1 MKDNQAAKAILRRD
15 YQPPAFWVDSVQ
27 LAFDLQDTGTVV
39 TNTMV
44 LRRNADATVTE
55 LVLDGVELELLSV
68 NLDGVMLNTADY
80 QLTDESL
87 TFKALP
93 DHAKLIIQTRIYPE
107 KNTALEGLY
116 RSSGNYC
123 TQCEA
128 QGFRKITYYPDRPDV
143 LSVFT
148 VRIEA
153 DRAQYPV
160 LLSNGNKTDAGELQN
175 GRHYAAWH
183 DPHPKPCYLFALV
196 AGDLVALTDSFV
208 TASGRQV
215 ELAIFVEAHN
225 LSKCSYAMTALKAS
239 MRWDETVYGLEYDLD
254 IFMIVAVDDFNMG
267 AMENKGLNI
276 FNSKYVL
283 ADQATATDADFSG
296 VEGVIAHEYFHNWT
310 GNRVTCRDWFQL
322 SLKEGL
328 TVFRDQE
335 FSADMNSR
343 AVKRIEDVRLLR
355 AHQFP
360 EDAGPMAHPIRPDEY
375 VEINN
380 FYTVTVYEKG
390 AEVIRMLHTLLGAA
404 DYRKG
409 IDLYFERHDG
419 CAVTCDDFVQ
429 AMQDASGQDLTQF
442 RRWYSQAGTPVVT
455 VTGDY
460 HPATSEY
467 HLTVTQSTPAT
478 PGQPDK
484 APFHMP
490 LLVSLLSPSLGEPLA
505 VETAHADKLADG
517 TLRIHLTEERQS
529 VVFTAVT
536 EAPFLSLNRGFSAPV
551 ILNHDVSDDELAF
564 LMAHDTDSFNRWE
577 AGQQLYQRVIEALV
591 QDSTLTPADK
601 RFQSFHTAFATL
613 LGNVSDPAFLAE
625 ALTLPGIQTV
635 AAQHEIIAVDEIDA
649 AIQSLTHYLASEH
662 RETLVQ
668 LRSQTSTNGGF
679 SVDSDAKGRRSL
691 NNICLQYLG
700 SLDADLWLEPVLTH
714 YNEAQNMTDTMA
726 ALRVLT
732 HADVPER
739 NEVLAD
745 FYDRWQHDKLVIDKW
760 FALQAS
766 SRRPSV
772 IAEVRALAEHE
783 AFELSNP
790 NRVRSLIGAFVATGG
805 IRFHDRSGAGYEL
818 LADYVLLLDKK
829 NPQIAARLVNPLGR
843 WRRYDNQRAD
853 LMKRQLERIS
863 QSSTLSKDV
872 SEIVFRS
879 LPA

>member
-254 IFMIVAVDDFNMG
+254 IFMIG
-267 AMENKGLNI
+267 
-276 FNSKYVL
+276 
-283 ADQATATDADFSG
+283 
-296 VEGVIAHEYFHNWT
+296 
-310 GNRVTCRDWFQL
+310 VTCRDWFQL

-505 VETAHADKLADG
+505 
-517 TLRIHLTEERQS
+517 S
-529 VVFTAVT
+529 
-536 EAPFLSLNRGFSAPV
+536 
-551 ILNHDVSDDELAF
+551 
-564 LMAHDTDSFNRWE
+564 
-577 AGQQLYQRVIEALV
+577 Y
-591 QDSTLTPADK
+591 
-601 RFQSFHTAFATL
+601 
-613 LGNVSDPAFLAE
+613 
-625 ALTLPGIQTV
+625 
-635 AAQHEIIAVDEIDA
+635 
-649 AIQSLTHYLASEH
+649 
-662 RETLVQ
+662 
-668 LRSQTSTNGGF
+668 
-679 SVDSDAKGRRSL
+679 
-691 NNICLQYLG
+691 
-700 SLDADLWLEPVLTH
+700 
-714 YNEAQNMTDTMA
+714 
-726 ALRVLT
+726 
-732 HADVPER
+732 
-739 NEVLAD
+739 
-745 FYDRWQHDKLVIDKW
+745 
-760 FALQAS
+760 
-766 SRRPSV
+766 
-772 IAEVRALAEHE
+772 
-783 AFELSNP
+783 
-790 NRVRSLIGAFVATGG
+790 
-805 IRFHDRSGAGYEL
+805 
-818 LADYVLLLDKK
+818 
-829 NPQIAARLVNPLGR
+829 
-843 WRRYDNQRAD
+843 
-853 LMKRQLERIS
+853 
-863 QSSTLSKDV
+863 
-872 SEIVFRS
+872 
-879 LPA
+879 